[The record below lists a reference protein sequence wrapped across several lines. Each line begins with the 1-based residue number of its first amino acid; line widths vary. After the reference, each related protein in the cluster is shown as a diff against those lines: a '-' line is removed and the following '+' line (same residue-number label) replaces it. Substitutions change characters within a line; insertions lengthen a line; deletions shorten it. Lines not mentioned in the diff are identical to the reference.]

1 MRLGLFILPLFIS
14 VSVLAQNTTDSTR
27 VKNSKSID
35 DLKKRIEAI
44 EGKNTLAAIDNSEL
58 QKIIKKQQDSIVV
71 LNQLLHQ
78 LSENQLT
85 SKYNSNKRVDTKEL
99 NKDLNHSSLAKKELG
114 DCKCVRI
121 FYNPYQT
128 AVNFEEFNELDSLV
142 TVFLSHPDA
151 KIRIVG
157 HADKSGYD
165 PNNIYLSQKRAML
178 LKAYLM
184 KTKKISDKQITT
196 EWHGSS
202 QPSIDTQDPEKQ
214 FLNRRT
220 EIFVE

>member
-1 MRLGLFILPLFIS
+1 MRLGLIALTFFIGLS
-14 VSVLAQNTTDSTR
+14 VIAQNTTDSTR
-27 VKNSKSID
+27 IKNSKSIE

-44 EGKNTLAAIDNSEL
+44 EGKNTLAALDNSEL
-58 QKIIKKQQDSIVV
+58 QKIIKKQQDSIAI

-85 SKYNSNKRVDTKEL
+85 SKYNSNKRVSAKEL
-99 NKDLNHSSLAKKELG
+99 NKDLNHSLLAKKELG

-128 AVNFEEFNELDSLV
+128 EVNYEEFNEIDSLV
-142 TVFLSHPDA
+142 SVFLSKPDA

-178 LKAYLM
+178 LKVYLI
-184 KTKKISDKQITT
+184 KTKKISDKQIVT

-220 EIFVE
+220 EIFLE